1 MKFGLNFLEIV
12 TKIIY
17 EFLKF
22 LQKLFSYK
30 NVFMK
35 VNRKDIYFIWVK
47 LKNRKVELVH
57 QRVKVSLAK
66 YVDVFCHDCTYNIG
80 FIFTDTNPH
89 IFRIPK
95 NQNILNTPS
104 RCVSLN
110 FSIEGL
116 FNLNCLQGNVRNR
129 YYCSNIK
136 TYFPTFTICFL
147 AGVLEFFVSV

>member
-1 MKFGLNFLEIV
+1 MNCPNL
-12 TKIIY
+12 
-17 EFLKF
+17 
-22 LQKLFSYK
+22 
-30 NVFMK
+30 FMK

-47 LKNRKVELVH
+47 LKNRKAELI

-66 YVDVFCHDCTYNIG
+66 HVDIFRCECSCNIR
-80 FIFTDTNPH
+80 FIFINTKPH

-136 TYFPTFTICFL
+136 TYFTTFTICFL